1 MNYFRSLLPSYIP
14 PEIAEKGELMVWR
27 ERIIQTIGIAAMG
40 VAIFVFFFLLPGVI
54 AEGNPVMIGAYI
66 SLVVYLAALIFIRR
80 LPYAVRGNLLL
91 IAILTAGV
99 ISFIQYGLSGNGR
112 VLLLTYTI
120 LTAALFGLRPG
131 LNALGL
137 SMLTMGIFGFGMVT
151 GFIPTPAPEVLM
163 NTSNPREWLIG
174 SVFLS
179 FGAIMGIT
187 SMAVL
192 IRGMQT
198 GMTKESKLSTDLQ
211 KERSSLELRVFQ
223 RTQDLQRRLVQI
235 RTAAEISQSI
245 VTVLKPE
252 QLLQQVVDLIKD
264 RFGLYYVGVFLLDEK
279 NENAILRAGTG
290 EAGRQML
297 DAGHFLPIGGTSM
310 IGWTTSN
317 RKARIALDVG
327 KDAVRFNNPYLP
339 KTRSEL
345 AIPIISRTESIGAMT
360 IQSTEENAF
369 DQDDILVLQGIADSL
384 ATALENARLFVQ
396 TEKSLEEISTLN
408 QAYLKKSWADI
419 LQNYGPIN
427 YTYVNREIVKKET
440 GASQSKH
447 PLRLRNQVIGYLNV
461 ESTEEELTE
470 ADLALI
476 DAVTAQTALALE
488 NARLLEDSQRR
499 AAQEQKINALSVQF
513 SQANTMEEI
522 LKAAMNELILLPA
535 VKEISVQLVPPAS
548 HHTDN
553 VEIGKIK
560 GSVA

>member
-187 SMAVL
+187 TNLADSTSANSGMAHKQVAEFMRVMDT
-192 IRGMQT
+192 IKQ
-198 GMTKESKLSTDLQ
+198 
-211 KERSSLELRVFQ
+211 SS
-223 RTQDLQRRLVQI
+223 
-235 RTAAEISQSI
+235 SN
-245 VTVLKPE
+245 
-252 QLLQQVVDLIKD
+252 
-264 RFGLYYVGVFLLDEK
+264 GLYYSLESSGTLWMNKHAEGTLVRVGHLLYG
-279 NENAILRAGTG
+279 LV
-290 EAGRQML
+290 
-297 DAGHFLPIGGTSM
+297 PGGGVS
-310 IGWTTSN
+310 
-317 RKARIALDVG
+317 
-327 KDAVRFNNPYLP
+327 
-339 KTRSEL
+339 SEL
-345 AIPIISRTESIGAMT
+345 
-360 IQSTEENAF
+360 
-369 DQDDILVLQGIADSL
+369 
-384 ATALENARLFVQ
+384 
-396 TEKSLEEISTLN
+396 
-408 QAYLKKSWADI
+408 
-419 LQNYGPIN
+419 
-427 YTYVNREIVKKET
+427 
-440 GASQSKH
+440 
-447 PLRLRNQVIGYLNV
+447 
-461 ESTEEELTE
+461 
-470 ADLALI
+470 
-476 DAVTAQTALALE
+476 
-488 NARLLEDSQRR
+488 
-499 AAQEQKINALSVQF
+499 
-513 SQANTMEEI
+513 
-522 LKAAMNELILLPA
+522 
-535 VKEISVQLVPPAS
+535 
-548 HHTDN
+548 
-553 VEIGKIK
+553 
-560 GSVA
+560 